1 MKNLDQIIN
10 LAIDR
15 INTIPD
21 DQWELKPAPEKWS
34 KKEILGHL
42 VDSAR
47 NNLQRFTEVVN
58 VEPPYQ
64 VEPYNQ
70 DQLVLANKYQQEPIE
85 LIKGLWVSLNK
96 HIGYIMEQQN
106 QENLAKPLILP
117 DGTDSD
123 LKWLMEDYI
132 DHLEH
137 HLRQI
142 VPPHSS
148 N

>member
-1 MKNLDQIIN
+1 MRNLDQILIP
-10 LAIDR
+10 AIER
-15 INTIPD
+15 FKTIPV
-21 DQWELKPAPEKWS
+21 DQWELKPAPHKWS

-47 NNLQRFTEVVN
+47 SNLQRFTEVVHA
-58 VEPPYQ
+58 EPPYQ

-70 DQLVLANKYQQEPIE
+70 DQLVLANQYQKEPIE
-85 LIKGLWVSLNK
+85 LIQSLWVSLNR
-96 HIGYIMEQQN
+96 HIGYLMDQQN
-106 QENLAKPLILP
+106 QEDLAKPLILP
-117 DGTDSD
+117 DGTNSD
-123 LKWLMEDYI
+123 LLWLMEDYI

-142 VPPHSS
+142 VSPLSS